1 MKLFIYSTISKSLA
15 SSFKVML
22 ISDIQL
28 VNGAQFLR
36 TIVLLYLSLFAA
48 PETVILPLTTI

>member
-1 MKLFIYSTISKSLA
+1 MKLFIYIAISKSSAL
-15 SSFKVML
+15 SFKVML

-36 TIVLLYLSLFAA
+36 TNVLLYLSLFAA
-48 PETVILPLTTI
+48 SETVILPLTTI